1 MIKYIGVIGLWFWAS
16 LTFGQIRV
24 SESVQHLGDIFE
36 NRGKVTAKFDLH
48 NPYREDTIRI
58 IDIETSCG
66 CTAVLS
72 QDTIILPTSSI
83 TLDVSYD
90 PKDRLGLFVK
100 SIEITTETGREI
112 QDKLFLKIMG
122 NVVSESFVAQK
133 QNNELLEYSV
143 APIYFYPVTAFDT
156 SYLDYNFI
164 IDFVNDLTYEVDF
177 YQFATVGIAV
187 DLKDA
192 LMVEKFEHLI
202 KFSKQKVMKEFI
214 RRGFNESSVFFD
226 EPIFTIGADL
236 PPWASASIRLYSVN
250 FDATGADTSV
260 IKVSSKDEV
269 LATKMLLEYQRFAL
283 PEIDEILEEVNFET
297 IEGKLFLN
305 GELDLKGTIL
315 MPWKKS
321 EKIRLKTA
329 AKLKKAIQKRIK
341 ETTGATKK
349 EVRISF
355 DSLGVH
361 PQDKFQFLLWDRAD
375 EKEEEKIKYIVKPD
389 KIVPPQLPTY
399 KQFYEGK
406 REIDT
411 ASLEFK
417 HFWKNCLL
425 NYKKGLSIKLLLESS
440 LSTKRHDIEMENL
453 ELAWIGARA
462 LKAQLENKFREET
475 GGGEIEIDI
484 KGAVRGPNF
493 ELVDDAV
500 AKFDYSQFDYFT
512 IIPLVHMQPS
522 SSPTTLKPYMVNF
535 DYFFRGIDTGAHG
548 FQIFATELAKI
559 VRQDGYVELRME
571 SSISKIPIEHSTSN
585 LYIAYT
591 RLNESQ
597 KRLRAA
603 MALKLIDPNRIIF
616 TDELVVEQG
625 PEYDGSIPILK
636 YRAFHYVRIIPEKSL
651 NGNGK

>member
-1 MIKYIGVIGLWFWAS
+1 MIKNIGVIGLLFWAS

-36 NRGKVTAKFDLH
+36 NRGRVTAKFDLH

-58 IDIETSCG
+58 VDIETSCG

-100 SIEITTETGREI
+100 SIEITTETGHEI

-133 QNNELLEYSV
+133 QKNELLEYSV

-177 YQFATVGIAV
+177 YQFATVGLAV
-187 DLKDA
+187 ELKDA
-192 LMVEKFEHLI
+192 QMVEKFEHLI
-202 KFSKQKVMKEFI
+202 KFSKQKVMNEFV

-226 EPIFTIGADL
+226 EPIFTTASDL

-250 FDATGADTSV
+250 FDATGVDTSV

-283 PEIDEILEEVNFET
+283 PEIDEILEEINFET

-321 EKIRLKTA
+321 KKIRLKTA

-417 HFWKNCLL
+417 HFWENCLL
-425 NYKKGLSIKLLLESS
+425 NYKKGQSIKLLLESS

-462 LKAQLENKFREET
+462 LKAQLENKFRKET

-493 ELVDDAV
+493 ELADNNVE
-500 AKFDYSQFDYFT
+500 KFDYSQYDYFT

-522 SSPTTLKPYMVNF
+522 NSSTTLKPYMVNF

-548 FQIFATELAKI
+548 FQVFATELAKI
-559 VRQDGYVELRME
+559 VRQEGYVELRME

-591 RLNESQ
+591 RLNESE

-603 MALKLIDPNRIIF
+603 MARKLIDPNRIIF

-636 YRAFHYVRIIPEKSL
+636 YREFHYVRIIPEKSL
-651 NGNGK
+651 NSK